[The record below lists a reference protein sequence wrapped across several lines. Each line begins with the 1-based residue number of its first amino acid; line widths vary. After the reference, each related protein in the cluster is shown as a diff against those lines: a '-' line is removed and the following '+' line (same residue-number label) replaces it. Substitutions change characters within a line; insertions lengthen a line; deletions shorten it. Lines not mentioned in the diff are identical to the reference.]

1 MMWRKIQ
8 VLQYLISLIQ
18 QPLCLLTLLL
28 VMSVMEFETKIL
40 TAFECVIRFSFLLI
54 VTYHVMN
61 TCTNFKLFPKI
72 CPLNVMWNCPYIP
85 FLPSIV
91 ITDKDK
97 VSKQYSSLH
106 FTLKNCTDLSTLSLV
121 VIQLPDTDIREQHI
135 YIRTYTLFILEIYRV
150 AIQLISSGKKS
161 RI

>member
-1 MMWRKIQ
+1 
-8 VLQYLISLIQ
+8 
-18 QPLCLLTLLL
+18 
-28 VMSVMEFETKIL
+28 
-40 TAFECVIRFSFLLI
+40 
-54 VTYHVMN
+54 
-61 TCTNFKLFPKI
+61 
-72 CPLNVMWNCPYIP
+72 MWNCPYIP